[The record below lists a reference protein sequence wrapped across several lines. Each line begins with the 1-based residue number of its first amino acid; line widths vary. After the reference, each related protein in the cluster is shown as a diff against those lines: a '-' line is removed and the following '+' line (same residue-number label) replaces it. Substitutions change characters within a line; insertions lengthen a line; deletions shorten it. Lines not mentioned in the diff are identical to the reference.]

1 MTLYLM
7 ISRYSFCFVF
17 VCLSGWF
24 SLVLIV
30 TVFFLAGS
38 VRVVA
43 ALVP

>member
-7 ISRYSFCFVF
+7 ISRYSFFVLF
-17 VCLSGWF
+17 CLSGWF